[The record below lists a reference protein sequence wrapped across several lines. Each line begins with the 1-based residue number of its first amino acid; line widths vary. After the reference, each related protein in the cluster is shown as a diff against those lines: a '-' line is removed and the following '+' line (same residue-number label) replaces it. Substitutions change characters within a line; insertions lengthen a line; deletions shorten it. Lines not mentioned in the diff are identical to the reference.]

1 MNPKNKKNAA
11 CGQPDAEPRPYITAR
26 FLGHE
31 INREFLTL
39 SIPNETGGFSRVR
52 MRVPKR
58 LAHFYK
64 KNALVRVTKTA
75 DPLVVEPFPS
85 FL

>member
-1 MNPKNKKNAA
+1 MTTKKKKNAA
-11 CGQPDAEPRPYITAR
+11 SAPPEAEEQPYINAR
-26 FLGHE
+26 LLGHE

-64 KNALVRVTKTA
+64 KNALIRVTKTA
-75 DPLVVEPFPS
+75 DPIVVEPFPS

>member
-1 MNPKNKKNAA
+1 MSTKNKKNAA
-11 CGQPDAEPRPYITAR
+11 SGPPEAETQPYINAR
-26 FLGHE
+26 LLGHE

-64 KNALVRVTKTA
+64 KNALIRVTKTA
-75 DPLVVEPFPS
+75 DPIVVEPFPS